1 MGKTSVRFINIL
13 VPRALLLL
21 SWVKKLL
28 HTLIS
33 SLLVYLLCHILK
45 VLMWELDHV
54 QQYHRPNG
62 SLVYPL
68 KVLTTRQL
76 DMRQPKHPHQP
87 VCLPSLLKA
96 MVKLLGMSRNVIVS
110 VVFVKMVALV
120 MVAVLSTRTVCATL
134 VWMVSLSGLVLIVRF
149 VLVLVIMLGLVMLSM
164 LMIFIHGQSVPTE
177 DPVIVRLVRALVS
190 LDMMV

>member
-1 MGKTSVRFINIL
+1 
-13 VPRALLLL
+13 
-21 SWVKKLL
+21 
-28 HTLIS
+28 
-33 SLLVYLLCHILK
+33 
-45 VLMWELDHV
+45 
-54 QQYHRPNG
+54 
-62 SLVYPL
+62 
-68 KVLTTRQL
+68 
-76 DMRQPKHPHQP
+76 
-87 VCLPSLLKA
+87 
-96 MVKLLGMSRNVIVS
+96 MSRNVIVS

-177 DPVIVRLVRALVS
+177 DPVIGRLVRALVS